1 MSTILPKDIKKTDF
15 KKTLRGYDANEV
27 DAFLETVSLRY
38 ERLYDEN
45 NSLTEKVKV
54 LTSDI
59 DLYKENETTLQKA
72 IVKAQDLA
80 EEIIGNAK
88 KRAENIVK
96 ESELNA
102 QKILQNTEKEIMGKK
117 QELEELK
124 LRNEKLVEDVKLF
137 FLEKLN
143 EMDEFLKLRNIYK
156 MELAKGHYDN
166 SENDPDNEHNSE
178 AEQNVTMKKIS
189 INTANSNFSE

>member
-1 MSTILPKDIKKTDF
+1 MSTVLPKDIKKTDF
-15 KKTLRGYDANEV
+15 KKTLRGYDTNEV

-45 NSLTEKVKV
+45 ISLAEKVKV

-80 EEIIGNAK
+80 DEIL
-88 KRAENIVK
+88 VK

-102 QKILQNTEKEIMGKK
+102 QKILQETDKDIMGKK

-156 MELAKGHYDN
+156 MELAKGHYND
-166 SENDPDNEHNSE
+166 SENEVDHHSE
-178 AEQNVTMKKIS
+178 AEQHVTMKKIS

>member
-15 KKTLRGYDANEV
+15 KKTIRGYDTNEV

-38 ERLYDEN
+38 ERLYDDN
-45 NSLTEKVKV
+45 ISLAEKVKV

-59 DLYKENETTLQKA
+59 DLYKENESTLQKA

-80 EEIIGNAK
+80 DEILGNAK

-102 QKILQNTEKEIMGKK
+102 QKILQETDKDIMGKK

-156 MELAKGHYDN
+156 MELAKGHFTD
-166 SENDPDNEHNSE
+166 SENEEDHHSE
-178 AEQNVTMKKIS
+178 AEQHVTMKKIS